1 VSREVGS
8 VEIVIQRI
16 RDISIV
22 TMTTWMIELDGLN
35 VGTISN
41 GQIVT
46 VRSVPGRHT
55 IAIVPKVPWYGRSK
69 PVVFDVTEGQ
79 QVGIRV
85 MTTTF
90 RPMIG
95 LPSLGA
101 PGPRESAAATPGTI
115 MEGSRY
121 TVPLGDEVRVMDNS
135 RSSSP
140 AMRVVRL
147 TREWVRTC
155 TVDTEHIS
163 MIHGSAGVGIR
174 VLELKIEAERTLMKK
189 YSTTTEHRETFQEE
203 VTITVAP
210 RTKSTIVFSWKE
222 IRQRGVVQ
230 VAAGRSEARIPYEI
244 VTGLTFD
251 QQQTDDLL

>member
-1 VSREVGS
+1 M
-8 VEIVIQRI
+8 
-16 RDISIV
+16 

-41 GQIVT
+41 GQTVT
-46 VRSVPGRHT
+46 VRSVAGRHT

-101 PGPRESAAATPGTI
+101 PGPRKPAVATQGAI

-121 TVPLGDEVRVMDNS
+121 AVPLGDEVRVIDNS

-222 IRQRGVVQ
+222 IRQSGVVQ
-230 VAAGRSEARIPYEI
+230 VAAGRSEARIPYEV